1 MKKSDFLRN
10 LKDINLPR
18 SLLFFGS
25 GHFFIDKYIS
35 QISSVLAM
43 SDEIV
48 KMYHNEYDFGVAKA
62 HLSQNSLFGDKSLL
76 IIKSEKKIPASDIK
90 VLLELVQKSDTNF
103 FLYGFYGADTKSV
116 QTPFNKKNG
125 AENVR
130 LYPPS
135 FAEARTILAEHAK
148 NINLVID
155 GYALHHLLTSQ
166 EGDVELALNELDKLA
181 ILERP
186 ISVKEVDELVFAHF
200 AVKLDTL
207 LVQLLQKKNYT
218 QNLEKLLES
227 GEEPLKIIT
236 SLSTFVIQLFLFNT
250 HVKLTGVADSKGV
263 LGFKLPPQIE
273 QERFSLCKLFK
284 KEAYER
290 MIKHLMQTELKL
302 KSANIDKEAILYS
315 SLIKLQTFL

>member
-10 LKDINLPR
+10 LNDMNLPR
-18 SLLFFGS
+18 ALLFFGN

-35 QISSVLAM
+35 QISSALAT

-48 KMYHNEYDFGVAKA
+48 KMYHNEYDFSVAKA

-76 IIKSEKKIPASDIK
+76 IVKSEKKIPASDIK
-90 VLLELVQKSDTNF
+90 LLLELVQKSDTNF

-116 QTPFNKKNG
+116 QTPFNKKNA
-125 AENVR
+125 AENIR

-135 FAEARTILAEHAK
+135 FAEARTFLAQHAQTM
-148 NINLVID
+148 NLQID

-166 EGDVELALNELDKLA
+166 DGNVELALNELDKLA

-186 ISVKEVDELVFAHF
+186 VTVKEVDELVFAHF

-218 QNLEKLLES
+218 QNLEKLLET
-227 GEEPLKIIT
+227 GEDPLKIIT
-236 SLSTFVIQLFLFNT
+236 SLSTFVVQLFMFNT
-250 HVKLTGVADSKGV
+250 SVKLTGIADSKAI

-284 KEAYER
+284 KEAYEK
-290 MIKHLMQTELKL
+290 MIKHLMKTELKL

-315 SLIKLQTFL
+315 SLIKLQRFL

>member
-10 LKDINLPR
+10 LNDINLPR
-18 SLLFFGS
+18 SLLFFGN

-35 QISSVLAM
+35 QISSALAT

-48 KMYHNEYDFGVAKA
+48 KMYHNEYDFGIAKA

-76 IIKSEKKIPASDIK
+76 IIKSEKKIPVSDIK
-90 VLLELVQKSDTNF
+90 ALLELVQKSDTNF
-103 FLYGFYGADTKSV
+103 FLYGFYGSDTKSV

-125 AENVR
+125 AENIR

-135 FAEARTILAEHAK
+135 FSEARTILAQHAQ
-148 NINLVID
+148 NINLEID

-166 EGDVELALNELDKLA
+166 EGNVELALNESDKLA

-186 ISVKEVDELVFAHF
+186 ITIKEVDELVFAHF

-207 LVQLLQKKNYT
+207 LVQLLQKKNYI

-227 GEEPLKIIT
+227 GEDPLKVIT
-236 SLSTFVIQLFLFNT
+236 SLSTFVTQLFLFNT
-250 HVKLTGVADSKGV
+250 HVKLTGVADSKAI

-284 KEAYER
+284 KESYEK